1 MTGDQ
6 SNAGH
11 IDGAPNCRIVIV
23 GGGFSGAAVAVQL
36 ARLLPAPAAAAIDI
50 VEPRPMLGGGV
61 AYSATDPAHRINVPA
76 AKMTVFPDDPAQFDQ
91 WLRVAG
97 TLREDPGA
105 VWGDGNCYPQ
115 RGVFGR
121 YVAELVADAAAG
133 RPDLGIRHLPT
144 RVVEVAAR
152 ADGFMLVLE
161 RGEPLAADL
170 LILAVSHPPPAVPRV
185 LDNLRETGG
194 LVIADPWRAGAL
206 DGIARDA
213 AVLVV
218 GTGLTMADVVAA
230 LEARGHTGP
239 IVAISRRGLLSRGH
253 PAGDPGKHDW
263 FGSRTPPATALSLS
277 RAVRRQVAEARREGR
292 AWQAVFDDVRAHAE
306 RLWTA
311 LPTDEQRR
319 LIRHLRP
326 FWDVHRFRVAPQLE
340 AAIERLRAAGQFRSM
355 AASLVATRWDS
366 GRIAVTL
373 RRRGAAGSV
382 EMVFDAAVVT
392 TGPAHG
398 SVLSLN
404 PVLAS
409 LAAQGLAR
417 ADAAGLGV
425 DVDAQSRMVGQSG
438 TARPDLLVAGPLA
451 RGRFGELMGLPQVS
465 QHAEAVAATAAAF
478 VGERVAIR

>member
-1 MTGDQ
+1 MTDDQ
-6 SNAGH
+6 GNAGH
-11 IDGAPNCRIVIV
+11 FDRAPVRRIVIV
-23 GGGFSGAAVAVQL
+23 GGGFSGAVVAVQL
-36 ARLLPAPAAAAIDI
+36 ARLLPADAAVAIDI
-50 VEPRPMLGGGV
+50 VEPRSMLGGGV

-76 AKMTVFPDDPAQFDQ
+76 AKMTVFEDDPAQFDQ

-97 TLREDPGA
+97 TLREDPAA
-105 VWGDGNCYPQ
+105 VWADGSCYPQ

-121 YVAELVADAAAG
+121 YVAELVAQAAAG
-133 RPDLGIRHLPT
+133 RPELGIRHLPT

-152 ADGFMLVLE
+152 PTGFTLRLE

-170 LILAVSHPPPAVPRV
+170 LILAISHPPPAVPRV
-185 LDNLRETGG
+185 LDHLRETGAPI
-194 LVIADPWRAGAL
+194 VVDPWRAGAL

-253 PAGDPGKHDW
+253 PSRDPGKHDW
-263 FGSRTPPATALSLS
+263 FGRVTPPATALSLS

-292 AWQAVFDDVRAHAE
+292 AWQAVFDDVRANAG
-306 RLWTA
+306 RLWAA
-311 LPTDEQRR
+311 LPPVEQRR

-340 AAIERLRAAGQFRSM
+340 AAIERLRGAGQFRSM
-355 AASLVATRWDS
+355 AASLAAAQRDS
-366 GRIAVTL
+366 GRIAATL
-373 RRRGAAGSV
+373 RRRGGAGSV
-382 EMVFDAAVVT
+382 DLVFDAVVVT

-398 SVLSLN
+398 SALGLN
-404 PVLAS
+404 PVLSS
-409 LAAQGLAR
+409 LAARGLAR

-425 DVDAQSRMVGQSG
+425 DVDAHSRMVGQSG
-438 TARPDLLVAGPLA
+438 VARPDLLVAGPLA

-465 QHAEAVAATAAAF
+465 QHAKAVAATAVAF
-478 VGERVAIR
+478 IGELAAIR